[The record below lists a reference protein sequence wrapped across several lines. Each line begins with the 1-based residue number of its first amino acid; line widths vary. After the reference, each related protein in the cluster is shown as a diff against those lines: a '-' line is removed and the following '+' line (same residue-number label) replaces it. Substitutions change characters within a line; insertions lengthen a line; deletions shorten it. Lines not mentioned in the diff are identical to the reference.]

1 MLVGSLHVSKY
12 MIYNEFLYTS
22 LMQVHLKK
30 YNSLGVSVHHEY
42 PANRHVLGNLFPKK
56 DVHIINCVS
65 IKLALNFDAR
75 KAQETF
81 Y

>member
-56 DVHIINCVS
+56 EQNGTCTYMQ
-65 IKLALNFDAR
+65 LCFN
-75 KAQETF
+75 
-81 Y
+81 

>member
-42 PANRHVLGNLFPKK
+42 PANRHVLGERTKWYMYIYAIVFQ
-56 DVHIINCVS
+56 
-65 IKLALNFDAR
+65 LNSR
-75 KAQETF
+75 
-81 Y
+81 